1 MPSQKTQVG
10 IVGAG
15 PAGLLLGQL
24 LHLNGIDSV
33 IVENRSRDY
42 VIDRV
47 RAGVLEQGTV
57 DLLHA
62 AGVGSRL
69 ALEGL
74 RHEGLYISFQ
84 GTRHHIDFAD
94 LTGGKAITVYGQ
106 NEVVRDLI
114 DARLDTSRPLFFEA
128 KDVSIRGMD
137 SSTPTIRFRHGGA
150 DHQVHCDFIA
160 GCDGF
165 HGICRP
171 SIPDGVLTIYERVY
185 PFGWLGILAEAAP
198 SSDELVYTYHERG
211 FALFSMRSPKI
222 TRLYLQVPPDE
233 PIENWSDEAIW
244 AEILERMTTRD
255 GWRPN
260 VGHIVQKSV
269 TPMRSF
275 VATPMR
281 HGRLFLA
288 GDAAHIV
295 PPTGAKGLNLAASDV
310 LVLARAMKD
319 FYGCGS
325 TEWLDMYSDVCTRRV
340 WKAQRFSWWMTST
353 LHRSPDET
361 AFDHQRQIADLDYLT
376 SSRAAMTSLAE
387 QYVGLPAEVSFESA
401 GLVGS

>member
-1 MPSQKTQVG
+1 M
-10 IVGAG
+10 
-15 PAGLLLGQL
+15 
-24 LHLNGIDSV
+24 
-33 IVENRSRDY
+33 
-42 VIDRV
+42 IDRV

-69 ALEGL
+69 QQEGL
-74 RHEGLYISFQ
+74 RHEGLHQ
-84 GTRHHIDFAD
+84 LPVRHHIDFAE

-114 DARLDTSRPLFFEA
+114 DARTQRGRPLSSRPRTSRRRHRFVDAHRALPA
-128 KDVSIRGMD
+128 RGRGSRGSVAI
-137 SSTPTIRFRHGGA
+137 SSPA
-150 DHQVHCDFIA
+150 AMV
-160 GCDGF
+160 

-233 PIENWSDEAIW
+233 PIRNWSDEAIW
-244 AEILERMTTRD
+244 AEMLERMTTRD

-260 VGHIVQKSV
+260 VGRIMQKSV

-288 GDAAHIV
+288 GDAAHRPADRGEGLEPGSLRCARSRTGNKGVLCMRAHGMAGHILRCV
-295 PPTGAKGLNLAASDV
+295 RPPRLEGAAVLVVDDVNAAS
-310 LVLARAMKD
+310 LPARESVRPPA
-319 FYGCGS
+319 
-325 TEWLDMYSDVCTRRV
+325 SDRGPR
-340 WKAQRFSWWMTST
+340 
-353 LHRSPDET
+353 LPDG
-361 AFDHQRQIADLDYLT
+361 
-376 SSRAAMTSLAE
+376 SRAAMTSLAE
-387 QYVGLPAEVSFESA
+387 QHVGLPAEIFESA
-401 GLVGS
+401 VRCRRGGA